1 MDDTGQLIQGFLSAA
16 ALGAV
21 IGLERQIGRGD
32 TRAHAGARTY
42 ALYAA
47 WGASAVFFG
56 DRYGGVAFALALVSF
71 AALVLVSY
79 VAIGR
84 AEGDWGT
91 TSEIG
96 SFVAFVVGA
105 LALADQLVVAV
116 AIAVGT
122 AALLRMKTPIYR
134 LTKRFTDDDVRAAL
148 QFGVITAV
156 VLPLLPDEDFG
167 PFDAVNVRDIW
178 LMVVFVSGVGFV
190 GYVALR
196 VLGRRGLPLTG
207 LLGGLVSS
215 TAITLGFSRMSKT
228 RPGLRNAL
236 VAGILAAG
244 GIMYVRVLVWAYL
257 RSPELGRR
265 LTAPMIVLTVGV
277 VGAAL
282 IAWRS
287 SSVSDDPDEE
297 IDVTN
302 PLTLETALSFGALYG
317 VIVFLSKALADNF
330 ADASLNIVG
339 AIAGINDVDA
349 ITLST
354 GRLVSEGLDVTIGA
368 QVVLIAVAVNTIV
381 KAAMAMA
388 LGSRKLAAA
397 VGTVLGVAALIAVG
411 AWFVV

>member
-21 IGLERQIGRGD
+21 IGLERQIGRDDPG
-32 TRAHAGARTY
+32 AHAGARTF

-47 WGASAVFFG
+47 WGAAAVFFG
-56 DRYGGVAFALALVSF
+56 DRYGGVAFAFALIAF
-71 AALVLVSY
+71 AALVLVAY

-96 SFVAFVVGA
+96 AFVAFVVGA
-105 LALADQLVVAV
+105 LALSDQLVVAV

-122 AALLRMKTPIYR
+122 AALLRLKSPLHR
-134 LTKRFTDDDVRAAL
+134 LTDRFTDDDARAAL

-156 VLPLLPDEDFG
+156 VLPLLPGEDFG

-178 LMVVFVSGVGFV
+178 LMVVFVSGVGFI

-196 VLGRRGLPLTG
+196 ILGKRGLPLTG

-215 TAITLGFSRMSKT
+215 TAITLGFARMSKT
-228 RPGLRNAL
+228 RPGLRNSL

-244 GIMYVRVLVWAYL
+244 GVMYLRVLVWAYI
-257 RSPELGRR
+257 REPELGRR
-265 LTAPMIVLTVGV
+265 LTVPMIVLTIGV

-287 SSVSDDPDEE
+287 ETDDDDPADD
-297 IDVTN
+297 IDVSN
-302 PLTLETALSFGALYG
+302 PLTLETALAFGLLYG
-317 VIVFLSKALADNF
+317 AIVFMSKALADNF
-330 ADASLNIVG
+330 ADSSLNVVG

-349 ITLST
+349 IALST

-368 QVVLIAVAVNTIV
+368 QVILIAVAVNTIV
-381 KAAMAMA
+381 KAGMAMA
-388 LGSRKLAAA
+388 LGSKQLAAT
-397 VGTVLGVAALIAVG
+397 VGSVLGIAALGAAG
-411 AWFVV
+411 AWFLV